1 MKSRLQQLTTSLE
14 EDKRKRSEL
23 CQAGEEMKRRCEE
36 LEEKE
41 RELREKEREG
51 SERKKQLESLC
62 LQMEEK
68 AKQQN
73 ERVAQRRMEA
83 QALEAEETALSNLK
97 RAAEEAE
104 QIHTSVVEKQK
115 TCATLQSKIEE
126 AESLQRDIKQLEERV
141 MEERQRRVK
150 RMTDAI
156 EAKKRELR
164 EREARLEKGI

>member
-68 AKQQN
+68 EKQQN

-83 QALEAEETALSNLK
+83 QALEAEETALNNLK

-126 AESLQRDIKQLEERV
+126 AESLQRDIQQLEERV
-141 MEERQRRVK
+141 MEERRRRVK

>member
-41 RELREKEREG
+41 RELREKE
-51 SERKKQLESLC
+51 
-62 LQMEEK
+62 
-68 AKQQN
+68 KQQN
-73 ERVAQRRMEA
+73 ERVAQRRMET

-141 MEERQRRVK
+141 MEERRRRVK

>member
-1 MKSRLQQLTTSLE
+1 M
-14 EDKRKRSEL
+14 
-23 CQAGEEMKRRCEE
+23 
-36 LEEKE
+36 
-41 RELREKEREG
+41 
-51 SERKKQLESLC
+51 
-62 LQMEEK
+62 
-68 AKQQN
+68 
-73 ERVAQRRMEA
+73 
-83 QALEAEETALSNLK
+83 EAEETALSNLK

-141 MEERQRRVK
+141 MEERRRRVK

>member
-1 MKSRLQQLTTSLE
+1 M
-14 EDKRKRSEL
+14 
-23 CQAGEEMKRRCEE
+23 CQTGEEMKRQCEE

-62 LQMEEK
+62 LQLEEK
-68 AKQQN
+68 EKERN
-73 ERVAQRRMEA
+73 ERVVQRRMEA
-83 QALEAEETALSNLK
+83 QALEAEETVVSNMK

-104 QIHTSVVEKQK
+104 QIHASVVEKQK

-126 AESLQRDIKQLEERV
+126 VELLQRDIQQLEDRV
-141 MEERQRRVK
+141 MEERRRRVK

-156 EAKKRELR
+156 EAKKKELR
-164 EREARLEKGI
+164 EREARLEKGV